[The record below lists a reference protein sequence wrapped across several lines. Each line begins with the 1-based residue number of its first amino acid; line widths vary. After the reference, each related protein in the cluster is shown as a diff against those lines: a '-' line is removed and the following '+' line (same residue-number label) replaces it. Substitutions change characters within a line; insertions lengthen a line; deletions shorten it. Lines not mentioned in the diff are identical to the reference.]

1 MFDNVTPDLLAQAVL
16 NLLQDG
22 PERFYGELSN
32 GANLDPDLFVDG
44 SGTFADLGV
53 GSTRPGFFLRFT
65 DGTEFQVS
73 VVQTQ
78 GADQ

>member
-1 MFDNVTPDLLAQAVL
+1 MFDNLTPDQVAQAVL

-44 SGTFADLGV
+44 SGTLTDMGQ
-53 GSTRPGFFLRFT
+53 GNRPGFVLRFT
-65 DGTEFQVS
+65 DGSEFQVA
-73 VVQTQ
+73 VTQTD
-78 GADQ
+78 GPDL

>member
-32 GANLDPDLFVDG
+32 GADLDPDLFVDG
-44 SGTFADLGV
+44 SGTLAELGQ
-53 GSTRPGFFLRFT
+53 GNRPGFVLRFT
-65 DGTEFQVS
+65 DGTEFQFTVA
-73 VVQTQ
+73 QTD
-78 GADQ
+78 GPDL